1 MHLRL
6 SACVSERVFARR
18 FSDTGAHWA
27 NKEIS
32 WAEEKAVI
40 NGYPDGSFMPEN
52 TITRAEAL
60 KTVAAM
66 YNIKGENRNFSDV
79 SENEWYYKYITE
91 ASEIMPPVQRRTF
104 PSGQEELL
112 RARTRCTA

>member
-1 MHLRL
+1 MRFNVCC
-6 SACVSERVFARR
+6 AD

-27 NKEIS
+27 NKRNKLGGG
-32 WAEEKAVI
+32 KAVI

-66 YNIKGENRNFSDV
+66 YNIKGEN
-79 SENEWYYKYITE
+79 
-91 ASEIMPPVQRRTF
+91 
-104 PSGQEELL
+104 
-112 RARTRCTA
+112 